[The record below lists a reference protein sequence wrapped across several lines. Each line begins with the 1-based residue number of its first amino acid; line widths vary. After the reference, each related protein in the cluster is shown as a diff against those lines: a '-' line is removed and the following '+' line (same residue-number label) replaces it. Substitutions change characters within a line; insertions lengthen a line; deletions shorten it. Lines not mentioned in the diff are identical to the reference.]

1 MKNSLLIASLF
12 VATAGAVY
20 SLPHHSAKPPIKVTP
35 IVHPMPP
42 IAPPSQNQRPRVEA
56 VFVLDTTGSM
66 SGLIQGAKENIWS
79 IARSMASA
87 QPTPDLRVGLIGFRD
102 RGDDYVTR
110 LTDLSTD
117 LDSTYA
123 KLMDFQAAGGGDTPE
138 SVNQALHEAV
148 TKISWSQDKNAYKVI
163 FLVGDAPPHTDYQ
176 DDVPY
181 ETTVKLAAE
190 KGIVVNTIQ
199 AGGDPNTARE
209 WQRIAMLSQGASLQV
224 AQNGDAVEV
233 ATPFDE
239 ALASLSKELDD
250 TRLFYGDRE
259 EKAQLAAK
267 TAATDKLHE
276 GGSTASRAKRAAFNA
291 SAAGEANLYAGKDLV
306 DAIGKGDVELE
317 ALPAAA
323 LPEPM
328 QAMAPEAQ
336 KQLIAETAERR
347 NEIQTKIKDLVA
359 QRESFIAKEM
369 DGRADA
375 DSFDRQIYNTVR
387 DQAEKKGLKYEEG
400 PKY

>member
-1 MKNSLLIASLF
+1 MKNTLLIASLF

-20 SLPHHSAKPPIKVTP
+20 SLPHTRSKPPINPTP
-35 IVHPMPP
+35 VVQPLPP
-42 IAPPSQNQRPRVEA
+42 IAPPSQNERPRVEA

-87 QPTPDLRVGLIGFRD
+87 RPTPDLHVGLIGFRD
-102 RGDDYVTR
+102 RGDEYVTR

-123 KLMDFQAAGGGDTPE
+123 KLMDFEAGGGGDTPE

-181 ETTVKLAAE
+181 EASIKLASE

-199 AGGDPNTARE
+199 AGSDPNTARE
-209 WQRIAMLSQGASLQV
+209 WKRIAMLSQGNSLHV
-224 AQNGDAVEV
+224 AQSGGAVEV

-259 EKAQLAAK
+259 DKAKMAAK
-267 TAATDKLHE
+267 QAATSKLHD
-276 GGSTASRAKRAAFNA
+276 GGSLASRAKRAAFNA

-306 DAIGKGDVELE
+306 DAVSKGDVELE

-347 NEIQTKIKDLVA
+347 NEIQTKIQDLVA
-359 QRESFIAKEM
+359 KRESYIAKEVV
-369 DGRADA
+369 GRADA
-375 DSFDRQIYNTVR
+375 DSFDRQIYDTVR

-400 PKY
+400 PKF